1 MAELNIPNL
10 NKKSEKY
17 LFKNKLNIR
26 RKSKRRLLR
35 ESVFMLFSSL
45 VLIYI
50 NYLIPKKALL
60 FESFFGNFE
69 KLFNI
74 LSVFSSYLFQIAL
87 VIFISLS
94 MLTSSILLIGS
105 FYRIIRVLKRKTRNI
120 SYK

>member
-60 FESFFGNFE
+60 FESFFENFE

>member
-35 ESVFMLFSSL
+35 ESAFMLFSSL

-50 NYLIPKKALL
+50 NYLIPKKAFL
-60 FESFFGNFE
+60 FENFFGNFE
-69 KLFNI
+69 NYLMFCLI
-74 LSVFSSYLFQIAL
+74 FIYLFQIL
-87 VIFISLS
+87 SYIYFIIYDFFWNLINWIFL
-94 MLTSSILLIGS
+94 
-105 FYRIIRVLKRKTRNI
+105 
-120 SYK
+120 

>member
-45 VLIYI
+45 VLIFI

>member
-17 LFKNKLNIR
+17 LFKNKLNMR

-35 ESVFMLFSSL
+35 ESAFMLFSGL

-50 NYLIPKKALL
+50 NYLIPKKAFL
-60 FESFFGNFE
+60 FENFIGNFE
-69 KLFNI
+69 KSFNVLAE
-74 LSVFSSYLFQIAL
+74 LSIYLFQIAL
-87 VIFISLS
+87 VIFISL
-94 MLTSSILLIGS
+94 TIISSGILLIGS
-105 FYRIIRVLKRKTRNI
+105 FYRIIRVAKRKTKHI

>member
-35 ESVFMLFSSL
+35 ESAFMLFSSL

-50 NYLIPKKALL
+50 NYLIPKKAFL
-60 FESFFGNFE
+60 FENFFGNFE
-69 KLFNI
+69 KLFNV
-74 LSVFSSYLFQIAL
+74 LSELSLYLFQIAL

-94 MLTSSILLIGS
+94 MISSGILLIGS
-105 FYRIIRVLKRKTRNI
+105 FYRMIRVAKRKTRNI